1 MRRTELNI
9 HGKSRQPSLIAAVSL
24 LIALAS
30 SLAAAAEQ
38 VTVTLKDR
46 AEVAAGRVC
55 LGSIAEIKTP
65 SAAMRVRLTKLDL
78 ATLESDSEGL
88 VITDRQIL
96 ARLVIDGV
104 PGDQIVING
113 SKETQVVRRGIT
125 AISTPAASASQDSAI
140 LEQVAIQLSMAW
152 LVPIDDIEVR
162 LMVSNASPS
171 QPGPPSAIPEIEL
184 PENPDP
190 GRIAV
195 KVRWVDGDQIL
206 RIDPLT
212 IEVRLRQTVLLAA
225 ASIPRGGVL
234 DPKLLIEDRRL
245 LSSRVTPI
253 SLEESAG
260 RSARRALAPGDI
272 VAAKDLAGEGARSTQ
287 VKVRDIV
294 RVTAR
299 KGSLKV
305 TMQAA
310 EALQSGRVG
319 DLIRVRN
326 TQSNRI
332 VTGRVV
338 SPREV
343 EITLD

>member
-1 MRRTELNI
+1 LI
-9 HGKSRQPSLIAAVSL
+9 AIAPSLAIAE
-24 LIALAS
+24 
-30 SLAAAAEQ
+30 EQ
-38 VTVTLKDR
+38 VTVTLRDR
-46 AEVAAGRVC
+46 VEVAAGRVC
-55 LGSIAEIKTP
+55 LGSIAEINTSSP
-65 SAAMRVRLTKLDL
+65 AMRMRLSKLDL
-78 ATLESDSEGL
+78 ATLESDSDGI
-88 VITDRQIL
+88 VVTDRQVL

-104 PGDQIVING
+104 PGDQIDLG
-113 SKETQVVRRGIT
+113 GAKETHVTRRGV
-125 AISTPAASASQDSAI
+125 AAKSPPAANANQDSAV
-140 LEQVAIQLSMAW
+140 LELVAIQLSMAW
-152 LVPIDDIEVR
+152 LVPVDDIEVR
-162 LMVSNASPS
+162 LMASNGGTS
-171 QPGPPSAIPEIEL
+171 QPPPLNATPEIEL
-184 PENPDP
+184 PQNPDP

-195 KVRWVDGDQIL
+195 RVRWVDGDQIV

-212 IEVRLRQTVLLAA
+212 FEVRLRQTVLLAA
-225 ASIPRGGVL
+225 ASIPRGGIL

-253 SLEESAG
+253 SLDESAG

-272 VAAKDLAGEGARSTQ
+272 VAAKDLTDDGARANQ
-287 VKVRDIV
+287 VRARDLV

-319 DLIRVRN
+319 DQIRVRN